1 MDIFI
6 FCLKFALLKKMSY
19 LSFFFSIQ
27 LAVLELYRMY
37 HKPLH
42 IWLEILDHSLPEFY
56 CLLMV
61 EAHSQDPNNRDI
73 STTAI
78 SRIFVRIM

>member
-1 MDIFI
+1 MFEIRVIKKNVLFI
-6 FCLKFALLKKMSY
+6 V
-19 LSFFFSIQ
+19 FFSIQ

-73 STTAI
+73 STIAI